1 HVKEYPYPVPGNL
14 DLNIADE
21 DEFSPDKLRAT
32 IERLYMTVGLGM
44 MGFIKQIG
52 RLRSWRERN
61 RTAYFCA
68 AYFVAWLFDMLVPLF
83 TITLVVLIVYPP
95 SRDVMFPP
103 APLALVDASTG
114 GVQKPKAGV
123 LGSTD
128 TATGAPEH
136 YKGEA
141 AEAEASNFVNSIAS
155 VALASAS
162 GKHPQTEPPPGQ
174 AGVADSIPDPT
185 SIAIGA
191 SSAKTSAEGKAVAPT
206 HDKTKVPMETAM
218 WSKMRP
224 VMHGLAD
231 VADTWERFANAL
243 SPTPP
248 FPRDLYRLRLAAVV
262 VPLVAVSLFT
272 SAYMFTKG
280 VTFGIG
286 FGFFG
291 DPVIQPG
298 LRWLNRTFPHWQKLL
313 EIRNTLLKGVP
324 TNAQLTITLLR
335 IGEAN
340 KAPLPPPPHNK
351 EPTPEVPTEIT
362 DEHLR
367 AAGSDWPLNAT
378 QEELDEAMAHD
389 PTTAHETS
397 GADIDHSKD
406 SKHGKKGHKL
416 LSFFKGTVKGTV
428 ETALGADKLKAKAG
442 SEPSK
447 QRLGAVPKTKDYSVD
462 GPVDFACRYHGK
474 KGHTVISTRTTIPTV
489 SFTLDKKVA
498 EMGSL
503 GREEELHP
511 VWTIPI
517 ADIKEL
523 KKVGGL
529 GWKAKLVVGWALDRE
544 VADGMEIVSKT
555 GEAFTVTA
563 MPLRD
568 ELFNRLVAMGGQK
581 WEAWMTS
588 ISYENLGLART
599 ISQIDK
605 QDSYTARK
613 GSHAAWHGFALDDSE
628 PTHDFHRYVV
638 GLASPEQLW
647 QNVNYAE
654 DEDDSNKQRYL
665 TLYMTNWALGV
676 NHPLVLVLD
685 QENGTAMQHMSIHD
699 SDVTMNGRQSWLPLE
714 VILDGLIDM
723 IEQGKVVAVA
733 EDYDGEQERIEPWIM
748 PSYTEH
754 DLDDTLQAFQ
764 SLVDA
769 ICVRMPNRIEHTET
783 SLIDLV
789 IDDNVGRLPSNS
801 FAYRFL
807 SQAKVPPLIHIA
819 PGLRIANHQP
829 FAQVPLTET
838 SAESFPLLLFTS
850 TEPAY

>member
-1 HVKEYPYPVPGNL
+1 MSESTTGTGVVYRDLHPINHPVVQEEIRETPATTAPTTTASTTTSAPPASEATVTDAAQNLTEEPTASHALAQAEVDEKGVAQLDHGGDVKDLGWNEPPSKIPAPLVGGMDNEELWVLVRRFNKQMYHVKEYPYPVPGNL

-32 IERLYMTVGLGM
+32 IERLYMTIGLGM
-44 MGFIKQIG
+44 MGFVKQIG

-68 AYFVAWLFDMLVPLF
+68 AYFVAWLLDMLVPLF
-83 TITLVVLIVYPP
+83 SITLVVLIVYPP

-185 SIAIGA
+185 AVALGA
-191 SSAKTSAEGKAVAPT
+191 SSAKTSAEGKGVAPS

-224 VMHGLAD
+224 AMHGLAD

-351 EPTPEVPTEIT
+351 EPTPDEPAEIT

-397 GADIDHSKD
+397 GADIDHSKN

-416 LSFFKGTVKGTV
+416 LSFFKGTIKGTV

-474 KGHTVISTRTTIPTV
+474 KGHTVISTRSTIPSV

-511 VWTIPI
+511 IWTIPI

-581 WEAWMTS
+581 WEAW
-588 ISYENLGLART
+588 
-599 ISQIDK
+599 
-605 QDSYTARK
+605 
-613 GSHAAWHGFALDDSE
+613 
-628 PTHDFHRYVV
+628 
-638 GLASPEQLW
+638 
-647 QNVNYAE
+647 
-654 DEDDSNKQRYL
+654 
-665 TLYMTNWALGV
+665 
-676 NHPLVLVLD
+676 
-685 QENGTAMQHMSIHD
+685 
-699 SDVTMNGRQSWLPLE
+699 
-714 VILDGLIDM
+714 
-723 IEQGKVVAVA
+723 
-733 EDYDGEQERIEPWIM
+733 
-748 PSYTEH
+748 
-754 DLDDTLQAFQ
+754 
-764 SLVDA
+764 
-769 ICVRMPNRIEHTET
+769 
-783 SLIDLV
+783 
-789 IDDNVGRLPSNS
+789 
-801 FAYRFL
+801 
-807 SQAKVPPLIHIA
+807 
-819 PGLRIANHQP
+819 
-829 FAQVPLTET
+829 
-838 SAESFPLLLFTS
+838 
-850 TEPAY
+850 